1 MRLLHWFAKILTELL
16 VLFVRM
22 YQMAIS
28 PLFPARCRYLP
39 TCSEYM
45 IEALRTR
52 GPIRG
57 LWLGIKRIGRC
68 HPWGGSGYDP
78 VPPHDPEDQESTTSD

>member
-1 MRLLHWFAKILTELL
+1 MTTPSRILKAILLAPICI
-16 VLFVRM
+16 
-22 YQMAIS
+22 YQHAIS
-28 PLFPARCRYLP
+28 PYTPASCRFTP

-45 IEALRTR
+45 RQAIVKH

-57 LWLGIKRIGRC
+57 LWLGIRRIMRC

-78 VPPHDPEDQESTTSD
+78 VP